1 MKYILI
7 ALLCIGLHSTNPSKT
22 DFIEFASI
30 QIKKKYPELDFKPE
44 SSATGLEKLISGF
57 GNTMVSNFLTES
69 TTQKDYWIFSIF
81 EVDMKLARDFGVK
94 EKNIMVIGVLDKFI
108 PMPDLKS
115 DEWYSPNSADI

>member
-1 MKYILI
+1 VKYILI
-7 ALLCIGLHSTNPSKT
+7 AILCIGLHSTNPSKT

-44 SSATGLEKLISGF
+44 SNATSLEKLISGF

-94 EKNIMVIGVLDKFI
+94 EKNIKVIGILNKFI

-115 DEWYSPNSADI
+115 DEWQIIFK

>member
-1 MKYILI
+1 MKYFLI
-7 ALLCIGLHSTNPSKT
+7 ALLCIGLNVTNPSKT

-44 SSATGLEKLISGF
+44 SSATGLEKLIFGF

-94 EKNIMVIGVLDKFI
+94 EKNIKVIGILDKFI

-115 DEWYSPNSADI
+115 DEWQIIFK

>member
-94 EKNIMVIGVLDKFI
+94 DKNIKVLGVAGTFVPLSEI
-108 PMPDLKS
+108 
-115 DEWYSPNSADI
+115 N